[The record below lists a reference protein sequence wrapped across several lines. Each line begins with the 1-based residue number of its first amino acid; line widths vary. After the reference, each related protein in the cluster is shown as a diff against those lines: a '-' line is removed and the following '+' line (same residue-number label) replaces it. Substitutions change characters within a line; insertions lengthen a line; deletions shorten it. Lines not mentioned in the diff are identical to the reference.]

1 MFLARTGR
9 PWRGGSQPLPLLCPK
24 VAAYYYVTG
33 APFLETKSL
42 SKLKLLPISPIPE
55 DFLFEKSSSHSAI
68 GI

>member
-9 PWRGGSQPLPLLCPK
+9 PWRGVPNPFLLCPK
-24 VAAYYYVTG
+24 VAAHYYVTG